1 MQKHTSCFLVILN
14 ANAKK
19 HKFEQQNISS
29 PRKKKSAAQ
38 KKISSLPKK
47 SFPPQKT
54 KIGFWLQPLNIV
66 LDAGLISQIPPAMNA
81 NFVLFIQ
88 GMCGGDANAITDQ
101 LLVFDNRNAVAGLVN
116 KEVQL
121 QRPQLLNTVQQAC
134 DHWVDP
140 KTGMAP
146 DG

>member
-1 MQKHTSCFLVILN
+1 MNMKKFLRDNFIHGDLHAGN
-14 ANAKK
+14 LLYD
-19 HKFEQQNISS
+19 ESS
-29 PRKKKSAAQ
+29 GA
-38 KKISSLPKK
+38 L
-47 SFPPQKT
+47 T
-54 KIGFWLQPLNIV
+54 V

-116 KEVQL
+116 EEVQL